1 MLVVSGCGEYHMNE
15 NHRYTITPDA
25 PAGCYRIFD
34 QDERKYLEETHKLQV
49 QAEAVAAEMNLME
62 EAGAPI
68 NPDEVEGDAFGP
80 PGTPPPASATKG
92 LVNPVATATTTA
104 TTTPEGSHLVDKRH
118 QCVLDALAGKVVCS
132 SCGKEYHG
140 HNGSHAVGPAAAPVH
155 SIKVTRYLGFDT
167 EDLTVDINCVDC
179 GHGGLYEFKGNPLM
193 DAGLMPEDIPF

>member
-1 MLVVSGCGEYHMNE
+1 MKND
-15 NHRYTITPDA
+15 RYSITPDE

-34 QDERKYLEETHKLQV
+34 QDERKYLEKTYKLQV

-62 EAGAPI
+62 AAGAPI

-92 LVNPVATATTTA
+92 LVKGRLSPAGAAARAIAINNDDTDT
-104 TTTPEGSHLVDKRH
+104 DDNKRH

-132 SCGKEYHG
+132 VCGKEYHG
-140 HNGSHAVGPAAAPVH
+140 NSGSHAVGPAAAPVH

-167 EDLTVDINCVDC
+167 ANLTVDLGCVDC
-179 GHGGLYEFKGNPLM
+179 GHGGLYRFKGNPLM
-193 DAGLMPEDIPF
+193 DAGIEPPPEDIPF